1 MRNANV
7 NKKKV
12 PYTVSLWSP
21 SLSNVPEYDSYHSD
35 SSSTIEATGT
45 VDDDFPDKI
54 NVKNMEHPQGFQAE
68 VTYQIQRWF

>member
-21 SLSNVPEYDSYHSD
+21 SLPNLKVPEYNSYLSD
-35 SSSTIEATGT
+35 SSSTIEAMGT
-45 VDDDFPDKI
+45 VDDDFPDKK
-54 NVKNMEHPQGFQAE
+54 NVKNMEHHPG
-68 VTYQIQRWF
+68 IPRISS